1 VNGRYAAGAA
11 ALGTLALAA
20 AQELAPGLS
29 GYHTWQYVAA
39 LAITMT
45 IVWSYAWSA
54 RKGVDGERG
63 VRLAIACVGVLLIG
77 AAAIVSG
84 LIGPDDEKVSRAPG
98 SVAPL
103 PSLAMAAFFPV
114 AERDELARGDA
125 GVVLRRRDGSEVR
138 LAPGGR
144 AYLGSSI
151 VTLAPQLAA
160 YVEARDGAGHHL
172 TVTQPTSGTFLS
184 PVLFFSQHVPIA
196 GKLLPADSFAVPAA
210 QKIVKIFYFSAAD
223 AATVNAHGI
232 GKQQSVL
239 FAVDDAAGTL
249 VPGAIGFAKSGETTE
264 LGGLRLDAVL
274 GTYPSLEIAAAPAP
288 AALWLGAALAA
299 GGLVYAW
306 WPELEAL
313 LRRRR
318 APRSPSG
325 AEAG

>member
-1 VNGRYAAGAA
+1 MNGRSAAGAA
-11 ALGTLALAA
+11 ALATLALAT
-20 AQELAPGLS
+20 AQELVPGLP
-29 GYHTWQYVAA
+29 GYHTWQYIAA

-45 IVWSYAWSA
+45 VVWSYAWTA
-54 RKGVDGERG
+54 RRGVDGERG
-63 VRLAIACVGVLLIG
+63 TRLAIACVGVLVVG

-98 SVAPL
+98 SVAAV
-103 PSLAMAAFFPV
+103 PSLKMAAFFPV
-114 AERDELARGDA
+114 ADRDVLARGDA

-151 VTLAPQLAA
+151 VTLVPQLAA
-160 YVEARDGAGHHL
+160 YVEARDPAGHHL
-172 TVTQPTSGTFLS
+172 TITQPTSGTFLS

-196 GKLLPADSFAVPAA
+196 GKVLPADSFAVPATH
-210 QKIVKIFYFSAAD
+210 KTVKIFYFSAAD

-239 FAVDDAAGTL
+239 FAVDDAAGIL
-249 VPGAIGFAKSGETTE
+249 VPGAIGFAKSGETTD

-274 GTYPSLEIAAAPAP
+274 GAYPALEIAAAPAP
-288 AALWLGAALAA
+288 AALWFGAALAV

-306 WPELEAL
+306 WPELGTL
-313 LRRRR
+313 VRRRDSR
-318 APRSPSG
+318 GNPNG
-325 AEAG
+325 AEAR